1 MFTLTCI
8 TFNLYYYCIT
18 VLPLP
23 TLCPFPFYWFYP
35 YWLYI
40 LISITLWPFNWY
52 QTLLILW
59 LRTSY
64 RPGYIY
70 IYIYGKEKKLI
81 YTHYFWITKL
91 QTFKKN
97 SFYCSKHLPSIAYI
111 YSQKY
116 FIFTKFFRKRKYYRE
131 LISYEQ
137 CRLARIISKSGWVVV
152 S

>member
-70 IYIYGKEKKLI
+70 IYMERKKNW
-81 YTHYFWITKL
+81 YTHIIFEL
-91 QTFKKN
+91 QSYRLSKKTIFIVLN
-97 SFYCSKHLPSIAYI
+97 TYHLLLI
-111 YSQKY
+111 
-116 FIFTKFFRKRKYYRE
+116 FIHKNILSLLNFLGKRKYYRE